1 MSFFDTMPT
10 TFAAVPRDDG
20 IATTAFLDACA
31 SLVPLFDALGST
43 AFAPVKSD
51 INGNIKKL
59 RGWHEKDPAACDTLQ
74 SMVKVEIEAKT
85 TKASGSATDALLWLK
100 RALTFIRIFLRE
112 LVKGEKPADSATTAY
127 GESLRKYHNFLVRG
141 IFSVAMRAC
150 PTREKLM
157 ATLAKDSGLDD
168 AGVVA
173 QVQTMLESFNS
184 LLDEIQAFYDAN
196 KLDE

>member
-1 MSFFDTMPT
+1 MSFFDTMPA
-10 TFAAVPRDDG
+10 TFKSVPRDDG
-20 IATTAFLDACA
+20 IETSPFLDACA
-31 SLVPLFDALGST
+31 ALVPIFDALGST

-59 RGWHEKDPAACDTLQ
+59 RGWYEKDPAARNTLQ
-74 SMVKVEIEAKT
+74 AMVKLEVDAGT

-112 LVKGEKPADSATTAY
+112 LVKGEKPADAATTAY
-127 GESLRKYHNFLVRG
+127 GESLRQYHNFLVRG

-173 QVQTMLESFNS
+173 QIQTLQTDFNA
-184 LLDEIQAFYDAN
+184 LLDQLNSFYQDQ
-196 KLDE
+196 KLDS